1 MVPSLNRFF
10 GTHVSI
16 RPTSSAGVRA
26 RAERSGCESSSIPP
40 AAAHLAG
47 PAGLPASLLQ
57 ASGFRGDVTVFR
69 LNARPPPKTG
79 SDRAFRRNEAER
91 VYIIEGLITR
101 RSQVQILPPLPRKA
115 PETGSFSLERNSA
128 EILMMSDTLADG
140 IIHQFPGRLR

>member
-69 LNARPPPKTG
+69 LNARPPKTG
-79 SDRAFRRNEAER
+79 SNSAFRRNEAER
-91 VYIIEGLITR
+91 CTESRRLITL